1 MRPVLMLARLSEID
15 LALDTH
21 RARLAEI
28 AAALNE
34 PADLIAARR
43 ALAEAEAEL
52 ARWRS
57 VQQDREQAQQ
67 DIAAKL
73 AKAEKRLYS
82 GEIRNPREVQ
92 DAERDV
98 QQLRH
103 QCGQAEDALL
113 EALVA
118 VDGGTEECAAR
129 SRTVSELAAAWEVA
143 QARLRSEQTRL
154 KERLPAE
161 QASQTAARRVVPK
174 DMLVLYDN
182 LRPRRGGRAVA
193 ELDGDTCSACR
204 VAVPPTKLEAAR
216 FGEELVYCG
225 NCGRLVWGE

>member
-15 LALDTH
+15 LALDSH

-28 AAALNE
+28 VAALKE
-34 PADLIAARR
+34 PAELVAARR

-57 VQQDREQAQQ
+57 VQLDRERAQQ
-67 DIAAKL
+67 DTAGKL
-73 AKAEKRLYS
+73 ARAEKRLYS

-103 QCGQAEDALL
+103 QLAQAEDALL

-118 VDGGTEECAAR
+118 VDAGTEDCAAR
-129 SRTVSELAAAWEVA
+129 GRAVSDLAAGWEGT
-143 QARLRSEQTRL
+143 QARLCAEQARL

-161 QASQTAARRVVPK
+161 QARQAAVRRAVPH
-174 DMLVLYDN
+174 DMLTLYDN